1 MMKDLMRE
9 IKCLKDLG
17 IEPDV
22 AEFLIYKKYGYDE
35 IADNSIQNWDEDT
48 DDLKYNTYKYL
59 VPFETNLG
67 LLYPHKGDESTLEN
81 DKEKRMGVLYPIKED
96 FSHSGKNLHIT
107 EQVRFKEDEIDKITS

>member
-59 VPFETNLG
+59 VPFE
-67 LLYPHKGDESTLEN
+67 STLEN